1 MMTIDTFAREKMSA
15 LALTGLSEHTSEVEP
30 GFGFI
35 CVATNNRRKEEFAYK
50 AEARGARVI
59 LTDSID
65 GLAGVG
71 VPVFELEDLAVK
83 RGKLAALFYEY
94 PSLDLHCI
102 GITGTNG
109 KTSVAFHIASLLKL
123 LGEKAGYMGTLGWGE
138 LDNLNDPGLTTGNA
152 VSLQRRLAALKTRG
166 CSSIALEISSHAL
179 AQRRA
184 DEVMV
189 DTAIFT
195 NLSRDHLDYHGT
207 MSAYAASKSRLFEE
221 FPLKVA
227 ILNADDPFSG
237 TLATTPDVKVITYGA
252 GGEWCWEIIGNTH
265 HVKKQVKW
273 SGPHGTVEA
282 ELGVVADYALANI
295 TAALIAVVEMGFEP
309 GRCGQALGQIA
320 PVPGRMEIIDS
331 GPDKPLVIVDF
342 AHTPDALG
350 KVLQAASEFCNGQL
364 VCVMGCGGD
373 RDKGKRPEMAG
384 IAGALADHVWLTSDN
399 PRSEDPRAIIA
410 DMESGLLG
418 AATTSSICVDRSEA
432 IGQAINCASKSDV
445 IVITG
450 KGHEAYQEIGGVRY
464 AFSDQIKARQ
474 ALRGD

>member
-1 MMTIDTFAREKMSA
+1 MMTIDTFARKEMPA

-35 CVATNNRRKEEFAYK
+35 CVAANDRRKGEFAFK
-50 AEARGARVI
+50 AEERGARVI
-59 LTDSID
+59 LTDCID
-65 GLAGVG
+65 GLTGVG

-83 RGKLAALFYEY
+83 RGKLAASFYEY
-94 PSLDLHCI
+94 PSIDLHCI

-138 LDNLNDPGLTTGNA
+138 LDNLHDSGLTTGNA
-152 VSLQRRLAALKTRG
+152 VSLQRRLAALKTGG

-227 ILNADDPFSG
+227 ILNADDPFSE
-237 TLATTPDVKVITYGA
+237 TLATTPGVKVITYGA
-252 GGEWCWEIIGNTH
+252 GGEWRWEIIGNA
-265 HVKKQVKW
+265 QQW
-273 SGPHGTVEA
+273 SGPHGMVEA
-282 ELGVVADYALANI
+282 EVGVVADYALANM

-309 GRCGQALGQIA
+309 GRCGAALGQIA

-373 RDKGKRPEMAG
+373 RDKGKRPEMAR

-418 AATTSSICVDRSEA
+418 AAKTPSVCVDRSDA
-432 IGQAINCASKSDV
+432 IAQAINCANKSDV
-445 IVITG
+445 IVIAG
-450 KGHEAYQEIGGVRY
+450 KGHEAYQEVGSVRY

-474 ALRGD
+474 ALRGY